1 MPPSPCCVVP
11 SLLATYLPAHESAPG
26 RDLHRL
32 HIVPEIAYQA
42 GRLKRTGDQYSGTA
56 APAHLDVEAILAE
69 ACRHSPRQ
77 DHIPDG
83 LSVRRDYRTD
93 DLCPESVKGQ
103 IDQIVT
109 I

>member
-1 MPPSPCCVVP
+1 MPLSFCCVVP
-11 SLLATYLPAHESAPG
+11 ALLATYLPAHESAPG

-32 HIVPEIAYQA
+32 QIVPQIAYQA
-42 GRLKRTGDQYSGTA
+42 GRLERTRHQHGGPA

-69 ACRHSPRQ
+69 ACRHAPRQ